1 MNIQQAIVR
10 SRTQRTAGGVLLLS
24 GSLFYFV
31 SLLMALYHA
40 AVAATH
46 IPMLRPL
53 GGTIQNLIAA
63 VYETTAPYIGFV
75 WRNVPTINQ
84 ADPFTYGNL
93 MFLGL
98 IGVMILGGQLR
109 IAGRRLHARI
119 NKQLEKVEDLQWRQ
133 SMMSGATSSSISA
146 STINQLNVF
155 QQPMPPSSDEKWWTR
170 PWGVIGLGIVSGY
183 VVAVLAK
190 MTGML

>member
-1 MNIQQAIVR
+1 M
-10 SRTQRTAGGVLLLS
+10 LLA

-63 VYETTAPYIGFV
+63 LYETTAPYIGFV
-75 WRNVPTINQ
+75 WRNVPTVNQ

-93 MFLGL
+93 IFLGL
-98 IGVMILGGQLR
+98 VGVMILGGQLR
-109 IAGRRLHARI
+109 IAGKRLHARI

-133 SMMSGATSSSISA
+133 SMMSGAASSSISA